1 MIDNFVSEE
10 EAKQFL
16 GKQITKRSIWEDIS
30 DWASKKSEDISDW
43 VDETGEEI
51 VQSMM
56 MQCRYC

>member
-16 GKQITKRSIWEDIS
+16 GKQITKRSIWEDIT

-51 VQSMM
+51 VQSM
-56 MQCRYC
+56 